1 MTDYTTADIVNF
13 SAAQQPLRVGDAF
26 DAILRGKIQD
36 KLSDYQ
42 ANYNQAVFNT
52 AEDEAFDPEDEDL
65 DLDDDLEDL
74 DLDDDL
80 EDLDLDDDLE
90 DLEDDLDG
98 DDTDEDA

>member
-80 EDLDLDDDLE
+80 EDL
-90 DLEDDLDG
+90 EDDLDG